1 MSEKP
6 PWVTP
11 DGRID
16 YSLMPEEIPL
26 LGEDGLPLLD
36 QDGNP
41 VVMTRKDIASRPPD
55 GPVPPGSSDGERQ
68 ITVDENGYIRDNL
81 T

>member
-16 YSLMPEEIPL
+16 YSLMPEEVPL
-26 LGEDGLPLLD
+26 LGEDGLPLLG
-36 QDGNP
+36 QDVYP
-41 VVMTRKDIASRPPD
+41 AVMTREDIASSPPD
-55 GPVPPGSSDGERQ
+55 GRGHQTRATASVR
-68 ITVDENGYIRDNL
+68 
-81 T
+81 